1 MHEKI
6 ISVILPVFNGE
17 KYIRE
22 SVESILCQTFKEF
35 EFIII
40 DDGSTDKSVE
50 IIKSFND
57 SRIKLLRNNENKG
70 IIFSLN
76 KGIEEATGKYIAR
89 MDGDDIACPERLKIQ
104 FEFMERNP
112 EVGICGT
119 FVKRFGSILR
129 RGLLKLPVSNDEIKV
144 NSLFFCSFV
153 HPTVMFKKEVLTK
166 NDLKYSEDFKG
177 VEDYNL
183 WVDMMC

>member
-89 MDGDDIACPERLKIQ
+89 MDGDDIA
-104 FEFMERNP
+104 
-112 EVGICGT
+112 
-119 FVKRFGSILR
+119 
-129 RGLLKLPVSNDEIKV
+129 
-144 NSLFFCSFV
+144 
-153 HPTVMFKKEVLTK
+153 
-166 NDLKYSEDFKG
+166 
-177 VEDYNL
+177 
-183 WVDMMC
+183 